1 MHCHSSDLR
10 VKGLPEGF
18 AIIKAED
25 FQEWQFSIQV
35 LGNSLYEGQ
44 KFALRFRFSDTYPM
58 ESPEV
63 VFMVT
68 DGFKAPIVSSKSRS
82 GYSSQTGIWR
92 KRIADSQCFASLTD
106 PQQHPHVY
114 SNGHIC
120 ASILG
125 NEWSPVLNVSSV
137 LLTLQSMLASCKQL
151 QPPPDNDAYV
161 KRAPL
166 SPKDSRFVYDDDT
179 V

>member
-1 MHCHSSDLR
+1 MYADLT
-10 VKGLPEGF
+10 L
-18 AIIKAED
+18 
-25 FQEWQFSIQV
+25 
-35 LGNSLYEGQ
+35 
-44 KFALRFRFSDTYPM
+44 
-58 ESPEV
+58 
-63 VFMVT
+63 
-68 DGFKAPIVSSKSRS
+68 
-82 GYSSQTGIWR
+82 
-92 KRIADSQCFASLTD
+92 ASVAFD
-106 PQQHPHVY
+106 KQHPHVY

-125 NEWSPVLNVSSV
+125 NEWSPVLTISSV

-151 QPPPDNDAYV
+151 QRPPDNDAYV

>member
-1 MHCHSSDLR
+1 MRIATKRLQKELSDLR
-10 VKGLPEGF
+10 LQGTPEGC
-18 AIIKAED
+18 AIIRAD
-25 FQEWQFSIQV
+25 DLQEWQFSIEV
-35 LGNSLYEGQ
+35 LGNSLYQNE
-44 KFALRFRFSDTYPM
+44 KFALRFRFTDSYPM

-63 VFMVT
+63 VFIVT
-68 DGFKAPIVSSKSRS
+68 DGYKAPI
-82 GYSSQTGIWR
+82 
-92 KRIADSQCFASLTD
+92 
-106 PQQHPHVY
+106 HPHVY

-137 LLTLQSMLASCKQL
+137 LITLQSMLASCKKL
-151 QPPPDNDAYV
+151 QTPPDNDAYV

>member
-1 MHCHSSDLR
+1 MRIATKRLQKELSDLR
-10 VKGLPEGF
+10 LKGVPEGC
-18 AIIKAED
+18 AIIKAD
-25 FQEWQFSIQV
+25 DLQEWQFSIEV
-35 LGNSLYEGQ
+35 LGNSLYQDQ
-44 KFALRFRFSDTYPM
+44 KFALRFRFTESYPM

-68 DGFKAPIVSSKSRS
+68 DGYKAPI
-82 GYSSQTGIWR
+82 
-92 KRIADSQCFASLTD
+92 
-106 PQQHPHVY
+106 HPHVY

-137 LLTLQSMLASCKQL
+137 LITLQSMLASCKQL
-151 QPPPDNDAYV
+151 QSPPDNDAYV

>member
-1 MHCHSSDLR
+1 MRIATKRLGKELSELKL
-10 VKGLPEGF
+10 KGLPEGF
-18 AIIKAED
+18 QIIKAED
-25 FQEWQFSIQV
+25 FSEWQFSIQV

-44 KFALRFRFSDTYPM
+44 KFGLRFRFSDGYPM

-68 DGFKAPIVSSKSRS
+68 DDFKAPV
-82 GYSSQTGIWR
+82 
-92 KRIADSQCFASLTD
+92 
-106 PQQHPHVY
+106 HPHVY

-125 NEWSPVLNVSSV
+125 TEWSPVLNVSSV
-137 LLTLQSMLASCKQL
+137 LLTLQSMLASCKKL
-151 QPPPDNDAYV
+151 ELPPDNDQYV

-166 SPKDSRFVYDDDT
+166 SPKDARFVYHDDT

>member
-1 MHCHSSDLR
+1 MDL
-10 VKGLPEGF
+10 
-18 AIIKAED
+18 
-25 FQEWQFSIQV
+25 
-35 LGNSLYEGQ
+35 
-44 KFALRFRFSDTYPM
+44 
-58 ESPEV
+58 
-63 VFMVT
+63 
-68 DGFKAPIVSSKSRS
+68 
-82 GYSSQTGIWR
+82 
-92 KRIADSQCFASLTD
+92 LTT
-106 PQQHPHVY
+106 QHPHVY

-125 NEWSPVLNVSSV
+125 NEWSPVLTISSV

-151 QPPPDNDAYV
+151 QRPPDNDAYV

>member
-1 MHCHSSDLR
+1 M
-10 VKGLPEGF
+10 
-18 AIIKAED
+18 IKAD
-25 FQEWQFSIQV
+25 DLQEWQFSIEV

-44 KFALRFRFSDTYPM
+44 KFGLRFRFADTYPM

-63 VFMVT
+63 VFLVT
-68 DGFKAPIVSSKSRS
+68 DGFKAPIVSVAPIFMPKSKSS
-82 GYSSQTGIWR
+82 EYDVADPITASIPLLGQT
-92 KRIADSQCFASLTD
+92 
-106 PQQHPHVY
+106 QHPHVY

-125 NEWSPVLNVSSV
+125 NEWSPVLTISSV

-151 QPPPDNDAYV
+151 QSPPDNDAYV

>member
-1 MHCHSSDLR
+1 MSCFVRTELKS
-10 VKGLPEGF
+10 KGLPEGF
-18 AIIKAED
+18 ELLKADD

-35 LGNSLYEGQ
+35 LGNSLYSDQRFG
-44 KFALRFRFSDTYPM
+44 LRFRFADTYPM

-68 DGFKAPIVSSKSRS
+68 DGYKAPV
-82 GYSSQTGIWR
+82 
-92 KRIADSQCFASLTD
+92 
-106 PQQHPHVY
+106 HPHVY

-125 NEWSPVLNVSSV
+125 TEWSPVLNVSSV
-137 LLTLQSMLASCKQL
+137 LLTLQSMLASCKKL
-151 QPPPDNDAYV
+151 ELPPDNERYV

>member
-1 MHCHSSDLR
+1 M
-10 VKGLPEGF
+10 PEGF
-18 AIIKAED
+18 ELLKADD

-35 LGNSLYEGQ
+35 LGNSLYKEQ
-44 KFALRFRFSDTYPM
+44 KYGLRFRFTDSYPM

-68 DGFKAPIVSSKSRS
+68 DGFKAPI
-82 GYSSQTGIWR
+82 
-92 KRIADSQCFASLTD
+92 
-106 PQQHPHVY
+106 HPHVY

-125 NEWSPVLNVSSV
+125 NEWSPVLNVASV
-137 LLTLQSMLASCKQL
+137 LLTLQSMLASCKKL
-151 QPPPDNDAYV
+151 ELPPDNDRYV

>member
-1 MHCHSSDLR
+1 MRIATKRLQKELSDLR
-10 VKGLPEGF
+10 LQGTPEGC
-18 AIIKAED
+18 AIIRAD
-25 FQEWQFSIQV
+25 DLQEWQFSIEV
-35 LGNSLYEGQ
+35 LGNSLYQKE
-44 KFALRFRFSDTYPM
+44 KFALRFRFTDSYPM

-63 VFMVT
+63 VFIVT
-68 DGFKAPIVSSKSRS
+68 DGYKAPI
-82 GYSSQTGIWR
+82 
-92 KRIADSQCFASLTD
+92 
-106 PQQHPHVY
+106 HPHVY

-137 LLTLQSMLASCKQL
+137 LITLQSMLASCKQL
-151 QPPPDNDAYV
+151 QTPPDNDAYV

>member
-1 MHCHSSDLR
+1 MRIATKRLQKELSEIRL
-10 VKGLPEGF
+10 KGPPEGC

-25 FQEWQFSIQV
+25 LQEWQFSIEV
-35 LGNSLYEGQ
+35 LGNSLYQGQ
-44 KFALRFRFSDTYPM
+44 KFGLRFRFSDTYPM

-63 VFMVT
+63 VFMTT
-68 DGFKAPIVSSKSRS
+68 DGFEAPI
-82 GYSSQTGIWR
+82 
-92 KRIADSQCFASLTD
+92 
-106 PQQHPHVY
+106 HPHVY

-125 NEWSPVLNVSSV
+125 NEWSPVLTISSV

-151 QPPPDNDAYV
+151 QTPPDNDAYV

>member
-1 MHCHSSDLR
+1 MRIATKRLSKEL

-18 AIIKAED
+18 SIIKADD
-25 FQEWQFSIQV
+25 FQEWQFSIEV
-35 LGNSLYEGQ
+35 LGNSLYQGDR
-44 KFALRFRFSDTYPM
+44 FALRFRFSDTYPM

-68 DGFKAPIVSSKSRS
+68 DGYKAPV
-82 GYSSQTGIWR
+82 
-92 KRIADSQCFASLTD
+92 
-106 PQQHPHVY
+106 HPHVY

-125 NEWSPVLNVSSV
+125 SEWSPVLNVSSV

-151 QPPPDNDAYV
+151 QTPPDNDAYV

>member
-1 MHCHSSDLR
+1 MRIATKRLQKELSEMKL
-10 VKGLPEGF
+10 KGPPEGC

-25 FQEWQFSIQV
+25 LDEWQFSIQV
-35 LGNSLYEGQ
+35 LGNSLYQGQ
-44 KFALRFRFSDTYPM
+44 KFALRFRFSDNYPM

-68 DGFKAPIVSSKSRS
+68 DGFKAPI
-82 GYSSQTGIWR
+82 
-92 KRIADSQCFASLTD
+92 
-106 PQQHPHVY
+106 HPHVY

-125 NEWSPVLNVSSV
+125 NEWSPVLTIISI

-151 QPPPDNDAYV
+151 QTPPDNDAYV

>member
-1 MHCHSSDLR
+1 MRIATKRLQKELSEIR
-10 VKGLPEGF
+10 IKGAPEGCE
-18 AIIKAED
+18 IIKAED
-25 FQEWQFSIQV
+25 LQEWQFSIQV
-35 LGNSLYEGQ
+35 LGNSLYQDQ
-44 KFALRFRFSDTYPM
+44 KFGLRFRFSDTYPM

-63 VFMVT
+63 VFMTT
-68 DGFKAPIVSSKSRS
+68 DGFQAPV
-82 GYSSQTGIWR
+82 
-92 KRIADSQCFASLTD
+92 
-106 PQQHPHVY
+106 HPHVY

-125 NEWSPVLNVSSV
+125 NEWSPVLTISSV

-151 QPPPDNDAYV
+151 QRPPDNDSYV